1 VIAQEN
7 THHNQP
13 NEIDACQIKSEQ
25 IQTELEA
32 CDFNLKTLNDISKD
46 IYGNVDTPSILK
58 NFLLMCMGNFGLLNG
73 VVQLMEVN
81 GDKHAD
87 HFASVGFADEDVDAL
102 RQSCRQCVVPGK
114 QHDQSDGSLSV
125 NCAPVVP
132 FGVEEVFPFV
142 VDADCQGFLG
152 LGPRLMADA
161 YSAKERELL
170 ETLINSLVVAL
181 KNARSFES
189 ILGLNQDLEEKN
201 IELGTALKSLRAE
214 MKKVE
219 ILEGV
224 KDNLSKF
231 VPQAVSRAIEKSP
244 TGIMPVSQ
252 NHNLSVLFLD
262 IEGYTRLTEKLGGSE
277 VNAIIE
283 KHFSVFMD
291 AIHANDGDVNET
303 AGDGLMVLFLDKDPK
318 TNALNAV
325 RTAMTI
331 QEQAARVSEDIF
343 SLYKPLQI
351 NIGINSGKALVGAA
365 KFDSI
370 TGSRWTYTA
379 RGNLINIAARIG
391 ALASGGQSLLSRPTA
406 DQIAD
411 QIHLKNLGKFELKNV
426 KDKVEVFQLR

>member
-1 VIAQEN
+1 
-7 THHNQP
+7 
-13 NEIDACQIKSEQ
+13 
-25 IQTELEA
+25 
-32 CDFNLKTLNDISKD
+32 
-46 IYGNVDTPSILK
+46 
-58 NFLLMCMGNFGLLNG
+58 MCMGNFGLLNG

-87 HFASVGFADEDVDAL
+87 HFASIGFADEDVDAL

-142 VDADCQGFLG
+142 VDADCQGVLG

-170 ETLINSLVVAL
+170 ETLINTLALAL
-181 KNARSFES
+181 KNAQSFQS
-189 ILGLNQDLEEKN
+189 ILSLNRDLEEKN
-201 IELGTALKSLRAE
+201 AALGTALDNLRAE
-214 MKKVE
+214 MEKVE
-219 ILEGV
+219 ILESV

-231 VPQAVSRAIEKSP
+231 VPHAVSRAITKSP
-244 TGIMPVSQ
+244 TGKMPVSQ
-252 NHNLSVLFLD
+252 NHGLSVLFLD
-262 IEGYTRLTEKLGGSE
+262 IEGYTRLCEKLGGSE
-277 VNAIIE
+277 VNSIVE

-291 AIHANDGDVNET
+291 AIHANQGDVNET
-303 AGDGLMVLFLDKDPK
+303 AGDGLMVLFLNEDKK
-318 TNALNAV
+318 ANALSAV
-325 RTAMTI
+325 QTAQTI
-331 QEQAARVSEDIF
+331 QSETTRISQEIF
-343 SLYKPLQI
+343 SLYKPLAI

-379 RGNLINIAARIG
+379 RGSLVNIAARIG
-391 ALASGGQSLLSRPTA
+391 ALAKGGQTLLSKNTA
-406 DQIAD
+406 DRIAD
-411 QIHLKNLGKFELKNV
+411 QTRLNNLGKFELKNV

>member
-1 VIAQEN
+1 
-7 THHNQP
+7 
-13 NEIDACQIKSEQ
+13 
-25 IQTELEA
+25 LEA

-46 IYGNVDTPSILK
+46 IYGNVDTASILK

-87 HFASVGFADEDVDAL
+87 HFASIGFADEDVDAL

-142 VDADCQGFLG
+142 VDADCQGVLG

-170 ETLINSLVVAL
+170 ETLVNSLVVAL
-181 KNARSFES
+181 KNAKSFES
-189 ILGLNQDLEEKN
+189 ILNLNQDLADKN
-201 IELGTALKSLRAE
+201 IALETALENLRAE

-219 ILEGV
+219 ILESV

-231 VPQAVSRAIEKSP
+231 VPHAVSQAITKSP
-244 TGIMPVSQ
+244 TGKMPVSQ
-252 NHNLSVLFLD
+252 NHGLSVLFLD
-262 IEGYTRLTEKLGGSE
+262 IEGYTRLCEKLGGSE
-277 VNAIIE
+277 VNSIVE

-291 AIHANDGDVNET
+291 AIHANQGDVNET
-303 AGDGLMVLFLDKDPK
+303 AGDGLMVLFLNEDKK
-318 TNALNAV
+318 ANALSAV
-325 RTAMTI
+325 QTAQTI
-331 QEQAARVSEDIF
+331 QSETTRISQEIF
-343 SLYKPLQI
+343 SLYKPLAI

-379 RGNLINIAARIG
+379 RGSLVNVAARIG
-391 ALASGGQSLLSRPTA
+391 ALAKGGQTLLSKNTA
-406 DQIAD
+406 DRIAD
-411 QIHLKNLGKFELKNV
+411 QTRLNNLGKFELKNV